1 MSKAPVL
8 TIGIILS
15 ILGFIIWM
23 ANANASGPEA
33 YEEMYWTFGGC
44 LTGLTGIM
52 TIIVSLLWQRKT
64 INSDSNDTVN
74 AISIPTPVIFNDD
87 A

>member
-1 MSKAPVL
+1 MSKAPAL

-23 ANANASGPEA
+23 TNANASGPES
-33 YEEMYWTFGGC
+33 YEEMYWAFGGC

-52 TIIVSLLWQRKT
+52 TIIVSLLWQRKK

-74 AISIPTPVIFNDD
+74 AISIPAPVIFNDD